1 LPHLFSTTMY
11 IFILRQIYLGIPS
24 SLAEAAYIDGMNDFG
39 IWFKIYVPLSKPT
52 LAFIM
57 VQVFMGTWNE
67 FMGPLIYI
75 STPSKYTLMLG
86 LRLLSEKYRTEQNIV
101 MAASI
106 CAIIP
111 VFIVYIF
118 AQKQFVS
125 GLASGAVKQ

>member
-1 LPHLFSTTMY
+1 
-11 IFILRQIYLGIPS
+11 
-24 SLAEAAYIDGMNDFG
+24 MNDFG

-52 LAFIM
+52 LAFIT
-57 VQVFMGTWNE
+57 VQVFMSTWNE

-75 STPSKYTLMLG
+75 STPEKYTLMLG
-86 LRLLSEKYRTEQNIV
+86 LRLLSEKFRTEQNLV

-111 VFIVYIF
+111 VFILYVF

-125 GLASGAVKQ
+125 GLSSGAVKE